1 MKYVAIL
8 SLILLVGCDFNINLN
23 VTIHKD
29 ATMTEETKKETL
41 SNTINGAT
49 TGTPKPKN
57 DRISDLSAFR
67 IIMEEIYFKLAT
79 EGFNKE
85 YLSPEELQSIIKE
98 NYQSI
103 KDSYT
108 DEDGEIESGYKEIF
122 DHLDSKYK
130 NHIFPINLIGTAAES
145 LGYNF
150 DLDVKD
156 GLSMK
161 SDDHW
166 KNVNLA
172 YFATQKGAKKLFDD
186 VLDESSFFNRWPYE
200 DSVRKY
206 KLFISD
212 GLTRGRESFG
222 NKLFGNKL
230 NELEN
235 KNTQAQINAENSS
248 ITGNAIT
255 SKEQAEDAAYA
266 NMNDDSVVV
275 TDTSN
280 ITNQLPEASVG
291 FSYGPAIL
299 PQGYGVPLDKQ
310 SLIQKGLEGE
320 IIKYLQQR
328 AKSQA
333 EDDSDPLKGQRD
345 NMSYSNA
352 INKAAEAYIQRYR

>member
-1 MKYVAIL
+1 MKYIAIL

-23 VTIHKD
+23 VTVHKD
-29 ATMTEETKKETL
+29 TTMTEETKRETL
-41 SNTINGAT
+41 SDTVNGAT
-49 TGTPKPKN
+49 TSTPKPKN

-67 IIMEEIYFKLAT
+67 MIMEEIYFKLAT
-79 EGFNKE
+79 EGFNKK
-85 YLSPEELQSIIKE
+85 YLSAEELQSIIKE

-108 DEDGEIESGYKEIF
+108 DENGEIDGGYKEIF

-130 NHIFPINLIGTAAES
+130 NHIFPINLIGTAAKS

-150 DLDVKD
+150 DKNVKD

-172 YFATQKGAKKLFDD
+172 YFATQEGAKKLYDD
-186 VLDESSFFNRWPYE
+186 VLNENSFFNQWTNA

-212 GLTRGRESFG
+212 GLTRGMES
-222 NKLFGNKL
+222 FGNKL
-230 NELEN
+230 NELDN

-248 ITGNAIT
+248 IIGNTIA

-266 NMNDDSVVV
+266 NMNDDSIVA
-275 TDTSN
+275 TDINN
-280 ITNQLPEASVG
+280 ITNQIPEASAG
-291 FSYGPAIL
+291 YSYGPAIL

-310 SLIQKGLEGE
+310 YLIQKGLESE

-333 EDDSDPLKGQRD
+333 EDESDPLKGQRD

-352 INKAAEAYIQRYR
+352 INKASEAYIQRYR

>member
-1 MKYVAIL
+1 MKYIAIL
-8 SLILLVGCDFNINLN
+8 SLILLVGCDFNVNLN

-29 ATMTEETKKETL
+29 TTMTEETKKETL
-41 SNTINGAT
+41 SDAVNSAT
-49 TGTPKPKN
+49 TGTSKPKS

-67 IIMEEIYFKLAT
+67 IIMEEIYFKLAA

-85 YLSPEELQSIIKE
+85 YLSADELQSIIKE

-108 DEDGEIESGYKEIF
+108 DEDGKIESGYKEIF

-130 NHIFPINLIGTAAES
+130 NHIFPINLIGTSAKS
-145 LGYNF
+145 LGYDF
-150 DLDVKD
+150 DRYVKD

-172 YFATQKGAKKLFDD
+172 YFATQKGAKDLFND
-186 VLDESSFFNRWPYE
+186 VLDENSIFNQWPKAKPMSKYE
-200 DSVRKY
+200 
-206 KLFISD
+206 LFISD

-222 NKLFGNKL
+222 NKL

-235 KNTQAQINAENSS
+235 KNTQALSDAVNSS
-248 ITGNAIT
+248 ITGNAVT

-266 NMNDDSVVV
+266 DMNDDSVVV
-275 TDTSN
+275 TDTN
-280 ITNQLPEASVG
+280 NTTNQLPEASTG

-310 SLIQKGLEGE
+310 ALIQKGLEGE

-333 EDDSDPLKGQRD
+333 EDESDPLKGQRD

-352 INKAAEAYIQRYR
+352 INKASEAYIQRYR

>member
-1 MKYVAIL
+1 MKYIALL

-29 ATMTEETKKETL
+29 TTMTEETKKETL
-41 SNTINGAT
+41 SDTVNGAT

-85 YLSPEELQSIIKE
+85 YISAEELQSFIKE

-108 DEDGEIESGYKEIF
+108 DENGEIESGYKEIF
-122 DHLDSKYK
+122 DHLDSRYK
-130 NHIFPINLIGTAAES
+130 NHIFPINLIGTAAKS
-145 LGYNF
+145 LGYDF
-150 DLDVKD
+150 DRYVED

-166 KNVNLA
+166 KYVNLA
-172 YFATQKGAKKLFDD
+172 YFATQEGAKKLSED
-186 VLDESSFFNRWPYE
+186 VLDENSFFNNWPNE
-200 DSVRKY
+200 DSVREY
-206 KLFISD
+206 ELFISD
-212 GLTRGRESFG
+212 GLTRGKERFD
-222 NKLFGNKL
+222 NKL

-235 KNTQAQINAENSS
+235 KNTQAQINAKNSS
-248 ITGNAIT
+248 IIDNAIT

-266 NMNDDSVVV
+266 NMNDDSIVV

-280 ITNQLPEASVG
+280 TTNQLPEASVG

-299 PQGYGVPLDKQ
+299 PQGYGIPLDKQ

-333 EDDSDPLKGQRD
+333 EDESDPLKGQRD

>member
-1 MKYVAIL
+1 MKYIAIL
-8 SLILLVGCDFNINLN
+8 SLILLVGCDFNINLD
-23 VTIHKD
+23 VTMHKD
-29 ATMTEETKKETL
+29 TTMTEETKKETL
-41 SNTINGAT
+41 SDAVNGAT

-85 YLSPEELQSIIKE
+85 YLSADELQSIIKE

-108 DEDGEIESGYKEIF
+108 DEDGDIESGYKEIF

-130 NHIFPINLIGTAAES
+130 NHIFPINLIGTAAKS
-145 LGYNF
+145 LGYDF
-150 DLDVKD
+150 DRNVKD

-172 YFATQKGAKKLFDD
+172 YFATQKGAKKLFED
-186 VLDESSFFNRWPYE
+186 VLDENSGFNYWSRAKPI
-200 DSVRKY
+200 RKY
-206 KLFISD
+206 ELFISD

-222 NKLFGNKL
+222 NKLV

-235 KNTQAQINAENSS
+235 KSTQAQINAENSS
-248 ITGNAIT
+248 ITGNAVT

-266 NMNDDSVVV
+266 DMNGDSVVV

-280 ITNQLPEASVG
+280 TTNQLPEVSTG

-310 SLIQKGLEGE
+310 ALIQKGLEGE

-328 AKSQA
+328 AKAQA
-333 EDDSDPLKGQRD
+333 EDESDPLKGQRN

-352 INKAAEAYIQRYR
+352 INKASEANIQRYR

>member
-1 MKYVAIL
+1 MKYIALL

-29 ATMTEETKKETL
+29 TTMTEETKKETL
-41 SNTINGAT
+41 SDTVNGAT

-85 YLSPEELQSIIKE
+85 YLSAEELQSIIKE

-108 DEDGEIESGYKEIF
+108 DENGEIESGYKEIF

-130 NHIFPINLIGTAAES
+130 NHIFPINLIGTAAKS
-145 LGYNF
+145 LGRNF
-150 DLDVKD
+150 DRFVKD

-172 YFATQKGAKKLFDD
+172 YFATQEGAKNLYKD
-186 VLDESSFFNRWPYE
+186 VLDENSSFSTWPYAN
-200 DSVRKY
+200 SVRKY
-206 KLFISD
+206 QLFISD

-222 NKLFGNKL
+222 NKLYG
-230 NELEN
+230 LEN
-235 KNTQAQINAENSS
+235 KNIQAQINAKNSS
-248 ITGNAIT
+248 ITDNTIT

-275 TDTSN
+275 TDISN
-280 ITNQLPEASVG
+280 TTNQLPEASVG

-299 PQGYGVPLDKQ
+299 PQGYGIPLDKQ

-333 EDDSDPLKGQRD
+333 EDESDPLKGQRD

>member
-1 MKYVAIL
+1 MKYIAIL
-8 SLILLVGCDFNINLN
+8 SLILLVGCDFNVNLN

-29 ATMTEETKKETL
+29 TTMTEEIKKETL
-41 SNTINGAT
+41 SDTVNGAT
-49 TGTPKPKN
+49 TSTSDPKQA
-57 DRISDLSAFR
+57 RISDLSAFR
-67 IIMEEIYFKLAT
+67 VIMEEIYFKLAT
-79 EGFNKE
+79 EGFNKK
-85 YLSPEELQSIIKE
+85 YLSAEELQSIIKE

-108 DEDGEIESGYKEIF
+108 DEDGEIDGGYKEIF

-130 NHIFPINLIGTAAES
+130 NHIFPINLIGTAAKT

-150 DLDVKD
+150 DKNVKD

-161 SDDHW
+161 DDNHW

-172 YFATQKGAKKLFDD
+172 YYATQEGAKDLYKD
-186 VLDESSFFNRWPYE
+186 VLDENSYFNYWTNAATE
-200 DSVRKY
+200 AKH

-212 GLTRGRESFG
+212 GLTRGRES
-222 NKLFGNKL
+222 FGNKL

-248 ITGNAIT
+248 ITGNTIT

-275 TDTSN
+275 TNTSN
-280 ITNQLPEASVG
+280 ITNQFPEASAG

-310 SLIQKGLEGE
+310 ALIQKGLEGE

-333 EDDSDPLKGQRD
+333 EDESDPLKGQRD

-352 INKAAEAYIQRYR
+352 INKASEAYIQRYR

>member
-1 MKYVAIL
+1 MKYIAIL
-8 SLILLVGCDFNINLN
+8 SLILLVGCDFNVNLD

-29 ATMTEETKKETL
+29 TTMTEETKKETL
-41 SNTINGAT
+41 SDAVNSAT
-49 TGTPKPKN
+49 TGTSKPKS

-67 IIMEEIYFKLAT
+67 IIMEEIYFKLAA

-85 YLSPEELQSIIKE
+85 YLSADELQSIIKE

-130 NHIFPINLIGTAAES
+130 NHIFPINLIGTAAKS
-145 LGYNF
+145 LGYDF
-150 DLDVKD
+150 DRHVKD

-172 YFATQKGAKKLFDD
+172 YFATQKGAKKLFKD
-186 VLDESSFFNRWPYE
+186 VLDENSIFNEWPNA
-200 DSVRKY
+200 DSIRKY
-206 KLFISD
+206 ELFISD

-222 NKLFGNKL
+222 KKL

-235 KNTQAQINAENSS
+235 KTTQAQINAKNSS

-266 NMNDDSVVV
+266 DMNDDSVVV
-275 TDTSN
+275 TDTN
-280 ITNQLPEASVG
+280 NTTNQLPEVSTG

-333 EDDSDPLKGQRD
+333 EDESDPLKGQRN

-352 INKAAEAYIQRYR
+352 INKASEAYIQRYR

>member
-1 MKYVAIL
+1 MKYIAIL

-29 ATMTEETKKETL
+29 TTMTEETKKETL
-41 SNTINGAT
+41 SDTVNGAT

-79 EGFNKE
+79 EGFNKN
-85 YLSPEELQSIIKE
+85 YLSAEELQSIIKE

-108 DEDGEIESGYKEIF
+108 DENGEIESGYKEIF

-130 NHIFPINLIGTAAES
+130 NHIFPINLIGTAAKS
-145 LGYNF
+145 LGYDF
-150 DLDVKD
+150 DRYVED

-166 KNVNLA
+166 KYVNLA
-172 YFATQKGAKKLFDD
+172 YFATQEGAKKLSED
-186 VLDESSFFNRWPYE
+186 VLDENSIFNRWPN
-200 DSVRKY
+200 SKSIRKY
-206 KLFISD
+206 QLFISD
-212 GLTRGRESFG
+212 GLTRGKESFD
-222 NKLFGNKL
+222 NKL
-230 NELEN
+230 NGLEN
-235 KNTQAQINAENSS
+235 QNTQAQINAKNSS
-248 ITGNAIT
+248 ITDNTIT
-255 SKEQAEDAAYA
+255 SEEQAEDAAYA
-266 NMNDDSVVV
+266 NMNDDSIVV

-299 PQGYGVPLDKQ
+299 PQGYGIPLDKQ
-310 SLIQKGLEGE
+310 SLIQKSLEGE

-333 EDDSDPLKGQRD
+333 EDESDPLKGQRD

>member
-1 MKYVAIL
+1 MKYIAIL

-29 ATMTEETKKETL
+29 TTMTEETKKETL
-41 SNTINGAT
+41 SDTVNGAT
-49 TGTPKPKN
+49 TGTPKIKS
-57 DRISDLSAFR
+57 DRFSDLSAFR
-67 IIMEEIYFKLAT
+67 LIMEEIYFKLAT

-85 YLSPEELQSIIKE
+85 YLSAEELQSIIKE

-108 DEDGEIESGYKEIF
+108 DENGEIESGYKEIF
-122 DHLDSKYK
+122 DHLDSRYK
-130 NHIFPINLIGTAAES
+130 NHIFPINLIGTAATS
-145 LGYNF
+145 LGYDF
-150 DLDVKD
+150 DKNVKD

-172 YFATQKGAKKLFDD
+172 YYATQEGAKRLYRD
-186 VLDESSFFNRWPYE
+186 VLDENSFFNQWTNE

-206 KLFISD
+206 QLFISD
-212 GLTRGRESFG
+212 GLTRGRESFE
-222 NKLFGNKL
+222 NKL

-235 KNTQAQINAENSS
+235 KNTQAQINAKNSS
-248 ITGNAIT
+248 ITDNTIT

-266 NMNDDSVVV
+266 NMNDNSVVV

-280 ITNQLPEASVG
+280 TTNQLPEASVG

-299 PQGYGVPLDKQ
+299 PQGYGIPLDKQ

-333 EDDSDPLKGQRD
+333 EDESDPLKGQRD

>member
-1 MKYVAIL
+1 MKYIAIL

-29 ATMTEETKKETL
+29 TTMTEETKKETL
-41 SNTINGAT
+41 SDTVNGAT

-85 YLSPEELQSIIKE
+85 YLSAEELQSIIKE

-108 DEDGEIESGYKEIF
+108 DENGEIESGYKEIF

-130 NHIFPINLIGTAAES
+130 NHIFPINLIGTAAKS
-145 LGYNF
+145 LGRNF
-150 DLDVKD
+150 DRFVKD

-172 YFATQKGAKKLFDD
+172 YYATQEGAKRLYRD
-186 VLDESSFFNRWPYE
+186 VLDENSFFNQWTNE

-206 KLFISD
+206 QLFISD
-212 GLTRGRESFG
+212 GLTRGRESFE
-222 NKLFGNKL
+222 NKL

-235 KNTQAQINAENSS
+235 KNTQAQINAKNSS
-248 ITGNAIT
+248 ITDNTIT

-266 NMNDDSVVV
+266 NMNDNSVVV

-280 ITNQLPEASVG
+280 TTNQLPEASVG

-299 PQGYGVPLDKQ
+299 PQGYGIPLDKQ

-333 EDDSDPLKGQRD
+333 EDESDPLKGQRD

>member
-1 MKYVAIL
+1 MKYIAIL
-8 SLILLVGCDFNINLN
+8 SLILLVGCDFNVNLN

-29 ATMTEETKKETL
+29 TTMTEETKKETL
-41 SNTINGAT
+41 SDAVNGAT
-49 TGTPKPKN
+49 TGTSKPKS

-85 YLSPEELQSIIKE
+85 HLSAEELQSIIKE

-130 NHIFPINLIGTAAES
+130 NHIFPINLIGTAARS
-145 LGYNF
+145 LGYDF
-150 DLDVKD
+150 DGHVKD
-156 GLSMK
+156 GLSPK

-172 YFATQKGAKKLFDD
+172 YYATQKGAKELFKD
-186 VLDESSFFNRWPYE
+186 VLDENSLFNQWPKV
-200 DSVRKY
+200 DSIRKY
-206 KLFISD
+206 DLFISD
-212 GLTRGRESFG
+212 GLTRGRESFE
-222 NKLFGNKL
+222 KKL

-235 KNTQAQINAENSS
+235 KTTQAQINAKNSS

-266 NMNDDSVVV
+266 DINDDSVIA

-280 ITNQLPEASVG
+280 IANQLPEASTG

-299 PQGYGVPLDKQ
+299 PQGYGIPLDKQ
-310 SLIQKGLEGE
+310 ALIQKGLEGE

-333 EDDSDPLKGQRD
+333 EDESDPLKGQRN

-352 INKAAEAYIQRYR
+352 INKASEAYIQRYR

>member
-1 MKYVAIL
+1 
-8 SLILLVGCDFNINLN
+8 
-23 VTIHKD
+23 
-29 ATMTEETKKETL
+29 
-41 SNTINGAT
+41 
-49 TGTPKPKN
+49 
-57 DRISDLSAFR
+57 
-67 IIMEEIYFKLAT
+67 MEEIYFKLAT

-130 NHIFPINLIGTAAES
+130 NHIFPINLIGTAAKS

-150 DLDVKD
+150 DKNDTD
-156 GLSMK
+156 GPSMK

-172 YFATQKGAKKLFDD
+172 YFATQEGAKKLFED
-186 VLDESSFFNRWPYE
+186 VLDENSFFNQWPNA

-206 KLFISD
+206 ELFISD
-212 GLTRGRESFG
+212 GLTRGRE
-222 NKLFGNKL
+222 NFGNKL

-235 KNTQAQINAENSS
+235 KNIQAQINAKNSS

-255 SKEQAEDAAYA
+255 GKEQAEDATYT
-266 NMNDDSVVV
+266 NMSDDDFVVV
-275 TDTSN
+275 TDTNN
-280 ITNQLPEASVG
+280 ITNQLPEASAG

-333 EDDSDPLKGQRD
+333 EDESDPLKGQRD

>member
-1 MKYVAIL
+1 MKYIVIL

-29 ATMTEETKKETL
+29 TTMTEETKKETL
-41 SNTINGAT
+41 SDTVNGAT

-85 YLSPEELQSIIKE
+85 YLSAEELQSIIKE

-108 DEDGEIESGYKEIF
+108 DENGEIESGYKEIF

-130 NHIFPINLIGTAAES
+130 NHIFPINLIGTAAKS
-145 LGYNF
+145 LGRNF
-150 DLDVKD
+150 DRFVKD

-172 YFATQKGAKKLFDD
+172 YYATQEGAKRLYRD
-186 VLDESSFFNRWPYE
+186 VLDENSFFNQWTNE

-206 KLFISD
+206 QLFISD
-212 GLTRGRESFG
+212 GLTRGRESFE
-222 NKLFGNKL
+222 NKL

-235 KNTQAQINAENSS
+235 KNTQAQINAKNSS
-248 ITGNAIT
+248 ITDNTIT

-266 NMNDDSVVV
+266 NMNDNSVVV

-280 ITNQLPEASVG
+280 TTNQLPEASVG

-299 PQGYGVPLDKQ
+299 PQGYGIPLDKQ

-333 EDDSDPLKGQRD
+333 EDESDPLKGQRD

>member
-1 MKYVAIL
+1 MKYIAIL
-8 SLILLVGCDFNINLN
+8 SLILLVGCDFNVNLN

-29 ATMTEETKKETL
+29 TTMTEETKKETL
-41 SNTINGAT
+41 SDTINGAT
-49 TGTPKPKN
+49 TGTSKPKN

-67 IIMEEIYFKLAT
+67 IIMEEIYFKLAA

-85 YLSPEELQSIIKE
+85 YLSAEELQSIIKE

-108 DEDGEIESGYKEIF
+108 DKDGEIESGYKEIF

-130 NHIFPINLIGTAAES
+130 NHTFPINLIGTAAKT
-145 LGYNF
+145 LGYDF
-150 DLDVKD
+150 DGHVKD

-172 YFATQKGAKKLFDD
+172 YYATQKGAKELFKD
-186 VLDESSFFNRWPYE
+186 VLDENSIFNKWP
-200 DSVRKY
+200 DAVRKY
-206 KLFISD
+206 ELFISD
-212 GLTRGRESFG
+212 GLTRGRESFA
-222 NKLFGNKL
+222 NKL

-248 ITGNAIT
+248 INGNAIT
-255 SKEQAEDAAYA
+255 SKEQAEDAAYDD
-266 NMNDDSVVV
+266 MNDDSVVV

-280 ITNQLPEASVG
+280 ITNQLPEASAG

-310 SLIQKGLEGE
+310 ALIQKGLEGE

-328 AKSQA
+328 AKAQA
-333 EDDSDPLKGQRD
+333 EDESDPLKGQRD

-352 INKAAEAYIQRYR
+352 INKASEAYIQRYR

>member
-1 MKYVAIL
+1 MKYIAIL
-8 SLILLVGCDFNINLN
+8 SLILLVGCDFNVNLN

-29 ATMTEETKKETL
+29 TTMTEETKKETL
-41 SNTINGAT
+41 SDTVNSAT
-49 TGTPKPKN
+49 TGTSKPKN

-79 EGFNKE
+79 EGFNKK
-85 YLSPEELQSIIKE
+85 YLSAEELQSIIKE

-108 DEDGEIESGYKEIF
+108 DENGEIESGYKEIF

-130 NHIFPINLIGTAAES
+130 NHIFPINLIGTAATS
-145 LGYNF
+145 LGYDFPKN
-150 DLDVKD
+150 VKD
-156 GLSMK
+156 GLSLK
-161 SDDHW
+161 DDNHW

-172 YFATQKGAKKLFDD
+172 YYATQEGAKRLFDD
-186 VLDESSFFNRWPYE
+186 VLDENSFFNQWNNE

-206 KLFISD
+206 QLFISD
-212 GLTRGRESFG
+212 GLTRGRE
-222 NKLFGNKL
+222 NFGNKL

-235 KNTQAQINAENSS
+235 KNTQAQINAKNSS
-248 ITGNAIT
+248 ITGNTIT

-266 NMNDDSVVV
+266 NMNDNSVIV

-280 ITNQLPEASVG
+280 ITNQFPEASAG

-333 EDDSDPLKGQRD
+333 EDESDPLKGQRD

-352 INKAAEAYIQRYR
+352 INKASEAYIQRYR

>member
-1 MKYVAIL
+1 MKYIAIL
-8 SLILLVGCDFNINLN
+8 SLILLVGCDFNVNLN

-29 ATMTEETKKETL
+29 TIMTEETRKETL
-41 SNTINGAT
+41 SDTVNGAT

-85 YLSPEELQSIIKE
+85 YLSAEELQSIIKE

-108 DEDGEIESGYKEIF
+108 DENGEIESGYKEIF

-130 NHIFPINLIGTAAES
+130 NHIFPINLIGTAAKS

-150 DLDVKD
+150 DKDVKD

-166 KNVNLA
+166 KNVNRA
-172 YFATQKGAKKLFDD
+172 YVATQEGAKKLSED
-186 VLDESSFFNRWPYE
+186 VLDENSFFNYWPYAN
-200 DSVRKY
+200 SVRKY
-206 KLFISD
+206 QLFISD
-212 GLTRGRESFG
+212 GLTRGRESFE
-222 NKLFGNKL
+222 NKL

-235 KNTQAQINAENSS
+235 KNTQAQINAKNSS
-248 ITGNAIT
+248 ITDNAIT

-266 NMNDDSVVV
+266 NMNDNSVVV

-280 ITNQLPEASVG
+280 TTNQLPEASVG

-299 PQGYGVPLDKQ
+299 PQGYGIPLDKQ

-333 EDDSDPLKGQRD
+333 EDESDPLKGQRD

>member
-1 MKYVAIL
+1 MKYIALL

-29 ATMTEETKKETL
+29 TTMTEETKKETL
-41 SNTINGAT
+41 SDTVNGAT

-85 YLSPEELQSIIKE
+85 YLSAEELQSIIKE

-108 DEDGEIESGYKEIF
+108 DENGEIESGYKEIF

-130 NHIFPINLIGTAAES
+130 NHVFPINLIGTAAKS
-145 LGYNF
+145 LGRNF
-150 DLDVKD
+150 DRFVKD

-172 YFATQKGAKKLFDD
+172 YFATQEGAKKLYRD
-186 VLDESSFFNRWPYE
+186 VLDENSSFSTWPYAN
-200 DSVRKY
+200 SVRKY
-206 KLFISD
+206 QLFISD

-222 NKLFGNKL
+222 NKLYG
-230 NELEN
+230 LEN
-235 KNTQAQINAENSS
+235 KNTQAQINAKNSS
-248 ITGNAIT
+248 ITGNTIT
-255 SKEQAEDAAYA
+255 SEEQAEDAAYA

-280 ITNQLPEASVG
+280 TTNQLPEASVG

-299 PQGYGVPLDKQ
+299 PQGYGIPLDKQ

-333 EDDSDPLKGQRD
+333 EDESDPLKGQRD

-352 INKAAEAYIQRYR
+352 INKAAEAYMQRYR

>member
-1 MKYVAIL
+1 MKYIAIL

-29 ATMTEETKKETL
+29 TTMTEETKKETL
-41 SNTINGAT
+41 SDTVNGAT

-79 EGFNKE
+79 EGFNKD
-85 YLSPEELQSIIKE
+85 YLSAEELQSIIKE

-108 DEDGEIESGYKEIF
+108 DEDGEIDGGYKEIF

-130 NHIFPINLIGTAAES
+130 NHIFPINLIGTAATS

-150 DLDVKD
+150 DKNVKD

-172 YFATQKGAKKLFDD
+172 YFATQEGAKKLFED
-186 VLDESSFFNRWPYE
+186 VLNENSFFNQWTNA

-222 NKLFGNKL
+222 NKL

-235 KNTQAQINAENSS
+235 KNIQAQISAENSS
-248 ITGNAIT
+248 TTGNDTT
-255 SKEQAEDAAYA
+255 SKEQVEDAAYA
-266 NMNDDSVVV
+266 DMNDNSVVAA
-275 TDTSN
+275 DTSN
-280 ITNQLPEASVG
+280 TTNQLPEASAG

-333 EDDSDPLKGQRD
+333 EDKSDPLKGQRD

>member
-1 MKYVAIL
+1 MKYIAIL

-29 ATMTEETKKETL
+29 TTMTEETKKETL
-41 SNTINGAT
+41 SDTVNGAT

-85 YLSPEELQSIIKE
+85 YLSAEELQSIIKE

-108 DEDGEIESGYKEIF
+108 DENGEIENGYKEIF
-122 DHLDSKYK
+122 NHLDSKYK
-130 NHIFPINLIGTAAES
+130 NHIFPINLIGTAAMS

-150 DLDVKD
+150 DRDVKD

-172 YFATQKGAKKLFDD
+172 YYATQEGAKRLSKD
-186 VLDESSFFNRWPYE
+186 VLDENSFFNYWPYAN
-200 DSVRKY
+200 SVRKY
-206 KLFISD
+206 QLFISD
-212 GLTRGRESFG
+212 GLTRGRESFE
-222 NKLFGNKL
+222 NKL

-235 KNTQAQINAENSS
+235 KNTQAQINAKNSS
-248 ITGNAIT
+248 ITDNAIT
-255 SKEQAEDAAYA
+255 REEQAEDAAYA
-266 NMNDDSVVV
+266 NMNDDSIVV

-280 ITNQLPEASVG
+280 TTNQFPEASVG

-299 PQGYGVPLDKQ
+299 PQGYGIPLDKQ

-333 EDDSDPLKGQRD
+333 EDESDPLKGQRD

>member
-1 MKYVAIL
+1 MKYIAIL
-8 SLILLVGCDFNINLN
+8 SLILLVGCDFNVNLD

-29 ATMTEETKKETL
+29 TTMTEETKKETL
-41 SNTINGAT
+41 SDAVNGAT

-67 IIMEEIYFKLAT
+67 IIMEEIYFKLAA

-85 YLSPEELQSIIKE
+85 YLSADELQSIIKE

-130 NHIFPINLIGTAAES
+130 NHIFPINLIGTAARS
-145 LGYNF
+145 LGYDF
-150 DLDVKD
+150 DRHVKD
-156 GLSMK
+156 GLSPK
-161 SDDHW
+161 SDNHW

-172 YFATQKGAKKLFDD
+172 YYATQKGAKELFKD
-186 VLDESSFFNRWPYE
+186 VLDENSLFNQWSNI
-200 DSVRKY
+200 DSVRKH

-212 GLTRGRESFG
+212 GLTRGRESFE
-222 NKLFGNKL
+222 KKL

-235 KNTQAQINAENSS
+235 KTTQAQINAENSS
-248 ITGNAIT
+248 IIGNAIT
-255 SKEQAEDAAYA
+255 NKEQAEDAAYA
-266 NMNDDSVVV
+266 DMNDDSAVV

-280 ITNQLPEASVG
+280 TTNQLPEASVG

-310 SLIQKGLEGE
+310 ALIQKGLEGE

-333 EDDSDPLKGQRD
+333 EDESDPLKGQRN

-352 INKAAEAYIQRYR
+352 INKASEAYIQRYR

>member
-1 MKYVAIL
+1 MKYIAIL

-29 ATMTEETKKETL
+29 TTMTEETKKETL
-41 SNTINGAT
+41 SDTINGTT
-49 TGTPKPKN
+49 TGTSKPTN

-79 EGFNKE
+79 EGFNKK
-85 YLSPEELQSIIKE
+85 YLSAEELQSIIKE

-108 DEDGEIESGYKEIF
+108 DEDGEIDGGYKEIF
-122 DHLDSKYK
+122 DYLDSRYK
-130 NHIFPINLIGTAAES
+130 NHIFPINLIGTAAKS
-145 LGYNF
+145 LGRNF
-150 DLDVKD
+150 DKNVKD

-172 YFATQKGAKKLFDD
+172 YYATQEGAKKLYKD
-186 VLDESSFFNRWPYE
+186 VLDEDSAFSNWTNA

-212 GLTRGRESFG
+212 GLTRGRE
-222 NKLFGNKL
+222 NFGNKL

-266 NMNDDSVVV
+266 NMNDDSVGI

-280 ITNQLPEASVG
+280 ITNQLPEASAG

-333 EDDSDPLKGQRD
+333 EDESDPLKGQRD

-352 INKAAEAYIQRYR
+352 INKASEAYIQRYR

>member
-1 MKYVAIL
+1 MKYIAIL

-23 VTIHKD
+23 ATIHKD
-29 ATMTEETKKETL
+29 TTMTEETKKETL
-41 SNTINGAT
+41 SDVVNGAT
-49 TGTPKPKN
+49 TGTSKPKN

-85 YLSPEELQSIIKE
+85 YLSAEELQSIIKE

-108 DEDGEIESGYKEIF
+108 DEDGEIGSGYKEIF

-130 NHIFPINLIGTAAES
+130 NHIFPINLIGTAAKS
-145 LGYNF
+145 LGYDF
-150 DLDVKD
+150 DGHVKD
-156 GLSMK
+156 GLSPK

-172 YFATQKGAKKLFDD
+172 YYATQKGAKELFKD
-186 VLDESSFFNRWPYE
+186 VLDENSIFNQWSKAAPI
-200 DSVRKY
+200 RKY
-206 KLFISD
+206 ELFISD
-212 GLTRGRESFG
+212 GLTRGRESFA
-222 NKLFGNKL
+222 NKL

-248 ITGNAIT
+248 IAGNAIT

-266 NMNDDSVVV
+266 DMNDDSVVV

-280 ITNQLPEASVG
+280 TTNQLPEVSTG

-310 SLIQKGLEGE
+310 ALIQKGLEGE

-333 EDDSDPLKGQRD
+333 EDESDPLKGQRD

-352 INKAAEAYIQRYR
+352 INKASEAYIQRYR

>member
-1 MKYVAIL
+1 MKYIAIL

-29 ATMTEETKKETL
+29 TTMTEEAKKETL
-41 SNTINGAT
+41 SGNINGAT

-79 EGFNKE
+79 EGFNKK
-85 YLSPEELQSIIKE
+85 YLSAEELQSIIKE

-130 NHIFPINLIGTAAES
+130 NHIFPINLIGTAAKS
-145 LGYNF
+145 LGRNF
-150 DLDVKD
+150 DKNVKD

-172 YFATQKGAKKLFDD
+172 YYATQEGAKKLYKD
-186 VLDESSFFNRWPYE
+186 VLDEDSFFTNWPNA

-206 KLFISD
+206 QLFISD
-212 GLTRGRESFG
+212 GLTRGRES
-222 NKLFGNKL
+222 FGNKL

-248 ITGNAIT
+248 ITG
-255 SKEQAEDAAYA
+255 KEQAEDAAYA

-280 ITNQLPEASVG
+280 ITNQLPEVSAG

-333 EDDSDPLKGQRD
+333 EDESDPLKGQRD

>member
-1 MKYVAIL
+1 MKYIAIL

-23 VTIHKD
+23 VTIHKGT
-29 ATMTEETKKETL
+29 TMTEETKKETL
-41 SNTINGAT
+41 SDTINGAT
-49 TGTPKPKN
+49 TGTSKPKN

-85 YLSPEELQSIIKE
+85 YLSAEELQSIIKE

-130 NHIFPINLIGTAAES
+130 NHIFPINLIGTAAKS
-145 LGYNF
+145 LGYDF
-150 DLDVKD
+150 DGHVKD

-172 YFATQKGAKKLFDD
+172 YFATQKGAKQLFKD
-186 VLDESSFFNRWPYE
+186 VLDENSLFNYWPKV

-212 GLTRGRESFG
+212 GLTRGRESFE
-222 NKLFGNKL
+222 KKL

-235 KNTQAQINAENSS
+235 KDTQAQINAENSS

-280 ITNQLPEASVG
+280 IANQLPEASVG

-310 SLIQKGLEGE
+310 ALIQKGLEGE

-333 EDDSDPLKGQRD
+333 EDESDPLKGQRD

-352 INKAAEAYIQRYR
+352 INKASEAYIQRYR

>member
-1 MKYVAIL
+1 MKYIAIL

-29 ATMTEETKKETL
+29 ATMTEEAKKETL
-41 SNTINGAT
+41 SDTINGAT
-49 TGTPKPKN
+49 TGTSKPKN

-67 IIMEEIYFKLAT
+67 IILEEIYFKLAT

-85 YLSPEELQSIIKE
+85 YLSAEELQSIIKE

-108 DEDGEIESGYKEIF
+108 DEDGEIDSGYKEIF

-130 NHIFPINLIGTAAES
+130 NHVFPINLIGTAAKS
-145 LGYNF
+145 LGRNF
-150 DLDVKD
+150 DKNVKD

-161 SDDHW
+161 SDNHW

-172 YFATQKGAKKLFDD
+172 YFATQEGAKKLFED
-186 VLDESSFFNRWPYE
+186 VLDENSAFNYWPKAAPI
-200 DSVRKY
+200 RKY
-206 KLFISD
+206 ELFISD
-212 GLTRGRESFG
+212 GLTRGRE
-222 NKLFGNKL
+222 NFGNKL

-235 KNTQAQINAENSS
+235 KNTQAQINAKNSS
-248 ITGNAIT
+248 ITGNTIT
-255 SKEQAEDAAYA
+255 SKEQDEDVAYA
-266 NMNDDSVVV
+266 NMNDGSVIV

-280 ITNQLPEASVG
+280 ITNQFPEASAG

-310 SLIQKGLEGE
+310 ALIQKGLEGE

-333 EDDSDPLKGQRD
+333 EDESDPLKGQRD

-352 INKAAEAYIQRYR
+352 INKASEAYIQRYR